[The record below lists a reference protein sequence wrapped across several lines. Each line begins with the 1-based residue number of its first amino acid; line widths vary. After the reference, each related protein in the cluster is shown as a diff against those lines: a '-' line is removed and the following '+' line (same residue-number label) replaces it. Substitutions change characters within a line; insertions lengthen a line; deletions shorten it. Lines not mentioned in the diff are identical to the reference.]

1 MLAYVEL
8 IKFKRLLKFTGVVLG
23 VVVVEADSGSS
34 MRGRSR
40 REIENEIKTF
50 PLKGKKGAHR
60 NESSHLIQAD

>member
-23 VVVVEADSGSS
+23 VDVVEADSGSS

-40 REIENEIKTF
+40 REIENEIKTL
-50 PLKGKKGAHR
+50 PLKGKTGAHR
-60 NESSHLIQAD
+60 NESSHQIQAD